1 MKLRDGQLDQAQLTM
16 AEISTIKESLIF
28 SLSNMLHGRVAYKP
42 NEDHLQNQQIQQS
55 LNLAAIQDLSLAW
68 IAD

>member
-42 NEDHLQNQQIQQS
+42 HEDTPPESAKPTIS
-55 LNLAAIQDLSLAW
+55 
-68 IAD
+68 